1 MKVLLVF
8 LKKYL
13 ATSMDFQSAEN
24 LKIII
29 CESCHGNGLLAW
41 VKCSKCHG
49 FGAGVV
55 SEGRFFYFGRSLSSY
70 FITARNAGR
79 IFQTLVNFLLGLLV
93 FIFGALF
100 VLGLIGQIWPNLF
113 VSIFGLKY
121 TGLLKDMWTPRFLW
135 WSVFIMLFI
144 TYRNLKNK
152 IITKR
157 VDKTFIKDNS
167 WPTEEVS
174 WNTIFTF
181 KKTNKEDISL
191 TLSTSA
197 VSVIENSIK
206 HAAKRGAKEV
216 SSLDLFLALLSFPL
230 VANVFGRFGV
240 SVKDFKN
247 TLISLEEKNKKSS
260 DPDLGAQFW
269 QIIFQAYR
277 EAGINKL
284 HHVDITELLVAV
296 VGQDIKIQDLLVEL
310 GINGERLGYVVT
322 WVRLQEEIV
331 KRWLKFSK
339 RAGLRPKGE
348 TNRAMTALATPF
360 LDQYSRDLTFLAAR
374 GALEI
379 CVGREKELEE
389 VFRVFTSGARG
400 LILIGPAGVG
410 KRTILEGVAEAM
422 INEDVPEILSD
433 KRLVELHL
441 PALLSGVDASLAGQR
456 LLNCLWEIERS
467 GNIILVIPSIEQLVG
482 IAMGGKQSMDLA
494 DVLVKEMERRNL
506 LVIATA
512 SPDAYHQV
520 VSGTPLVNVLQKVN
534 IEESNFGEAVK
545 ILESKTRNLEF
556 QNQIF
561 FSYSSLAKAVEL
573 ATKFLPDT
581 YLPASALELL
591 GEAAVM
597 VHTKRGKNYLVEGE
611 DVAQIVSSKVN
622 VPLTAV
628 TEEESSKLV
637 RLEEVMH
644 GRVIG
649 QDEAITLVASAMR
662 RARAGVRNTKR
673 PVASFLFL
681 GPTGVGKTETAKTL
695 AEVYFGREDM
705 MIRLDMSE
713 YQDKNSI
720 YRLIGATG
728 VRGSGILTE
737 AVKQAPASLVLLD
750 ELEKAD
756 PDILNLF
763 LQVLDDGRLTDSVG
777 QVIDFT
783 NTIIIA
789 TSNAGTSFVQEQVKA
804 GVSMEK
810 IRELFIHG
818 ELMKYYRPEF
828 INRFDAVVMFKSLT
842 LEEVK
847 QIAGVIFKGLAKKL
861 KEEKEIYLEAS
872 QAAIDNWANLGYD
885 PQFGAR
891 PLRRVMQEKIED
903 KIADL
908 VLGGKVK
915 RNQAIIFDVDKID
928 VVDKKR

>member
-1 MKVLLVF
+1 
-8 LKKYL
+8 
-13 ATSMDFQSAEN
+13 MDFQPSGN
-24 LKIII
+24 LNIIH
-29 CESCHGNGLLAW
+29 CEGCFGKGVVAW
-41 VKCSKCHG
+41 VKCAKCRG

-55 SEGRFFYFGRSLSSY
+55 SEGRFFYFGRLISSS
-70 FITARNAGR
+70 FITARNFGI
-79 IFQTLVNFLLGLLV
+79 IFQAVINFLLGLFIFILGV
-93 FIFGALF
+93 LFIFGLIDQVWPIFLSSNIGVKNADLF
-100 VLGLIGQIWPNLF
+100 KNF
-113 VSIFGLKY
+113 
-121 TGLLKDMWTPRFLW
+121 WTPRLLW
-135 WSVFIMLFI
+135 WSIFLMLFL
-144 TYRNLKNK
+144 TYRNLRYQK
-152 IITKR
+152 IIKR
-157 VDKTFIKDNS
+157 VDKNFIKDVK
-167 WPTEEVS
+167 WPTEKVS
-174 WNTIFTF
+174 WATIFTF
-181 KKTNKEDISL
+181 KKKNKVDISL
-191 TLSTSA
+191 AFTPA
-197 VSVIENSIK
+197 AIKIIENSIK
-206 HAAKRGAKEV
+206 RAAKRGAVVV
-216 SSLDLFLALLSFPL
+216 SSLDLFLALLDFPI
-230 VANVFGRFGV
+230 VANVFARFGI

-247 TLISLEEKNKKSS
+247 TLLSLEEKKNKKFNPNL
-260 DPDLGAQFW
+260 DEHFW
-269 QIIFQAYR
+269 QIIFKAYE
-277 EAGINKL
+277 EAGLNRLKQ
-284 HHVDITELLVAV
+284 VDITELLVAI
-296 VGQDIKIQDLLVEL
+296 VGQDVKIQDLLVEA

-322 WVRLQEEIV
+322 WVRLQEEIIS
-331 KRWLKFSK
+331 RWKKFSK
-339 RAGLRPKGE
+339 KAGLRPKGE

-389 VFRVFTSGARG
+389 LFRVFTSGARG
-400 LILIGPAGVG
+400 TILVGFAGVG
-410 KRTILEGVAEAM
+410 KRTIVEGVAEYM

-433 KRLVELHL
+433 KRLVELHI
-441 PALLSGVDASLAGQR
+441 PALLSGADASMAGQR

-467 GNIILVIPSIEQLVG
+467 GNIILVIPNIEQLVG
-482 IAMGGKQSMDLA
+482 IAMGGQQSMDLA

-534 IEESNFGEAVK
+534 IEEANFGEAIK
-545 ILESKTRNLEF
+545 ILESKTRNLEY
-556 QNQIF
+556 QNQIY
-561 FSYSSLAKAVEL
+561 FSYAALAKAVEL

-591 GEAAVM
+591 GESAVM
-597 VHTKRGKNYLVEGE
+597 VRNKKGKNYLVEAE
-611 DVAQIVSSKVN
+611 DVAQIVSAKVN

-644 GRVIG
+644 KRVIG
-649 QDEAITLVASAMR
+649 QDEAIKLVAAAMR
-662 RARAGVRNTKR
+662 RSRAGVRNTKR

-720 YRLIGATG
+720 SRLIGSTG

-789 TSNAGTSFVQEQVKA
+789 TSNAGTSFVQEQIKA

-810 IRELFIHG
+810 IRELFVHG

-847 QIAGVIFKGLAKKL
+847 QIANVIFNGLAKKM
-861 KEEKEIYLEAS
+861 KEEKEITLEAS
-872 QAAIDNWANLGYD
+872 AATIDNWANLGYD

-908 VLGGKVK
+908 ILGGNVK

-928 VVDKKR
+928 VVDKAR